1 MGDVALD
8 PSRSVSGVA
17 MAHALSHP
25 LRVRIL
31 MRMNVPTRRVSPKE
45 FSDETG
51 EALGNCSYHFRQLE
65 KFGCVKVVD
74 EVQRRGAMEH
84 YYEPERR
91 AMAWT
96 REWEA
101 LGPVV
106 RQSLTASLLRGGV
119 ERIGNAIDSGT
130 FDARNDSHMSWDTA
144 WVDEE
149 GWQQLHRIFQRAL
162 EESLIVTTESAKRLE
177 NLPRGEQFL
186 VTYLLATFESP
197 PEDEKR
203 D

>member
-1 MGDVALD
+1 MGDVAVD
-8 PSRSVSGVA
+8 PSRSVSGVR
-17 MAHALSHP
+17 MAQALSHP
-25 LRVRIL
+25 MRVRIL
-31 MRMNVPTRRVSPKE
+31 MRMNAPTRRVSPKE

-51 EALGNCSYHFRQLE
+51 EALGNCAYHFRQLE
-65 KFGCVKVVD
+65 KSGCVKVVD
-74 EVQRRGAMEH
+74 EVQRRGATEH

-106 RQSLTASLLRGGV
+106 RQSLAASVLRGGV

-149 GWQQLHRIFQRAL
+149 GWQQLHGIFQRAL
-162 EESLIVTTESAKRLE
+162 EESLIATTESAQRLK
-177 NLPRGEQFL
+177 NVPLSEQFL

-197 PEDEKR
+197 ADDEKR